1 LKLTLCS
8 GARVKGRLRP
18 LRVKAVPVKFA
29 CEMVRFDPPVLVKV
43 SGWVLLLPTATLA
56 KATVVG
62 LATTVPGAAPV
73 PDNEMARG
81 EPDALVT
88 IEREAFALPATEGAN
103 LTLKLVLWPG
113 PRVTGRL
120 RPTVVNEP
128 VTFA

>member
-56 KATVVG
+56 KETTDG
-62 LATTVPGAAPV
+62 LAARVPGVVPV
-73 PDNEMARG
+73 PDNEIVRG
-81 EPDALVT
+81 EDVVA
-88 IEREAFALPATEGAN
+88 IEREALALPAAEGAN
-103 LTLKLVLWPG
+103 LTLKLVLCPG
-113 PRVTGRL
+113 ARVRGRL
-120 RPTVVNEP
+120 RPVVEKEP
-128 VTFA
+128 VTAA